1 MRVLVVD
8 QYALSAAGR
17 GAWKRFLRC
26 VVSGFDAQNIHAN
39 FSVRRG
45 GALADFIYL
54 PDSAFVDPKALV
66 NFDRVDMVF
75 VGGQPSHRPW
85 SPRIR
90 QVLILLRMCFLTNKC
105 LFASTF
111 ACHAVAYICA
121 TGGDPDVE
129 VIAKGRAARDL
140 PAFAVPPNIRK
151 HDLFLDVATGDMFQY
166 ESFESRQGKVT
177 SGAGSGGE
185 WMPFC
190 QSGLRMRSKFLLSL
204 PRKYKPREPVGKL
217 APAALA
223 PNTLFETVL
232 TVRNAYIQHWAFR
245 NARGKP
251 TSKSFRVSRYNEMD
265 IDEKSSG
272 SSKRA
277 YRVLADSGDGLVP
290 EVIEC
295 GNLFGTQF
303 ECCEA
308 YPATVPLVHNFIAEK
323 YAQMNRH
330 GYTDTSARFMLMDA
344 GPADSIDGLPAKDHR
359 TINPS
364 PLLARLRRNREEVIA
379 ERERLLAE
387 SAARKEKE
395 AAEVAAK
402 LRRSIAAGG
411 GGNRH
416 SGASKLGNGNK
427 PSERYAAAA
436 TAAVVRHHADGT
448 TPSSSNKTAS
458 RQQSR
463 QSSRQQR
470 RRRPQSAKV
479 KSGRKKHI
487 SDPRLQKPQ
496 APSDRKRMARPS
508 SALPCRALVLPRS
521 AVSRGPG
528 GGRRGSRMDPTFVP
542 QDGGDGNDNN
552 NRAGRGNRP
561 SVHFEQSSH
570 DAKRHQRIRAHT
582 EGGGGS
588 TKSVDAGG
596 KQKAGAS
603 GPRPLRWQNRHVV
616 ARNVVHTEVNEHK
629 PFSSWNFKYKDLTAA
644 DKAFSARPVAIGI
657 AASGPYISQYKH
669 DRLEYMKSKLKWVGD
684 KGFRR
689 FFGQASSAIGKPSG
703 GINGSGQYREPSA
716 YFREPDDRS
725 RFIDPRRG
733 WRKF

>member
-8 QYALSAAGR
+8 QYATSPPGR
-17 GAWKRFLRC
+17 AAWKRFFRC
-26 VVSGFDAQNIHAN
+26 VVGGFDAQNIHAN

-45 GALADFIYL
+45 AALGDFIYL
-54 PDSAFVDPKALV
+54 PDSAFVDPKSLK
-66 NFDRVDMVF
+66 NFDRIDMVF
-75 VGGQPSHRPW
+75 VGGSANHRPW

-105 LFASTF
+105 VFASTF

-129 VIAKGRAARDL
+129 IIAKGQATKDL
-140 PAFAVPPNIRK
+140 PTFVVPPNIRK
-151 HDLFLDVATGDMFQY
+151 HDLFLDVTTGDMFQY

-185 WMPFC
+185 WMPYC

-223 PNTLFETVL
+223 PNTIFETVL
-232 TVRNAYIQHWAFR
+232 TVRNKYIQHWAFR
-245 NARGKP
+245 RSKGKP
-251 TSKSFRVSRYNEMD
+251 TSKTFRVSRYNEMD

-272 SSKRA
+272 SSKRSFS
-277 YRVLADSGDGLVP
+277 VLADSGDGLVP

-303 ECCEA
+303 ECSEG
-308 YPATVPLVHNFIAEK
+308 YPETVPIIHNFIAEK

-344 GPADSIDGLPAKDHR
+344 GPLDTIDGLPPKDHR
-359 TINPS
+359 TVNPS
-364 PLLARLRRNREEVIA
+364 PLLVRIRRNREEVIA
-379 ERERLLAE
+379 ERQRLLAE

-402 LRRSIAAGG
+402 LRRSIASGG
-411 GGNRH
+411 GIRARGGSRRDGGSMH
-416 SGASKLGNGNK
+416 SKQSAITV
-427 PSERYAAAA
+427 A
-436 TAAVVRHHADGT
+436 TAAHPHVDR
-448 TPSSSNKTAS
+448 PKSIQLES
-458 RQQSR
+458 RQNKKKQNP
-463 QSSRQQR
+463 

-479 KSGRKKHI
+479 KSRRRKHI
-487 SDPRLQKPQ
+487 VDPRLQKPK
-496 APSDRKRMARPS
+496 APTDRNRMARPK
-508 SALPCRALVLPRS
+508 SALPCRALVLHR
-521 AVSRGPG
+521 ARVHRGK
-528 GGRRGSRMDPTFVP
+528 
-542 QDGGDGNDNN
+542 
-552 NRAGRGNRP
+552 RAGRAGNHGDPAFQRYDRRDGNNNSRGERGNRA
-561 SVHFEQSSH
+561 SVHFEKQQQHQSDEHKERDGDRTNSI
-570 DAKRHQRIRAHT
+570 DPRDKQKS
-582 EGGGGS
+582 GGS
-588 TKSVDAGG
+588 EAV
-596 KQKAGAS
+596 
-603 GPRPLRWQNRHVV
+603 PRPLKWQNRHVV
-616 ARNVVHTEVNEHK
+616 ARNVVHTEVQEHK
-629 PFSSWNFKYKDLTAA
+629 PFSSWNLKYKDLTAA